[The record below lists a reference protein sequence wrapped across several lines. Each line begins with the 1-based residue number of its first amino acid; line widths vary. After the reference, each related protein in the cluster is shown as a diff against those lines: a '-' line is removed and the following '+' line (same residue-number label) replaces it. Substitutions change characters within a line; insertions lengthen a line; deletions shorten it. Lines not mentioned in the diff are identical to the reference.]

1 MGNMPPKGRF
11 AGDTA
16 GGCAYTDRDRQHNKA
31 GSGIRQ
37 QQAEIMSIL
46 SRRSFTLGVLAG
58 TPLLAGCGNGVGSNK
73 GSEIDARADS
83 TLNYLFNTYPAT
95 REIADKATGMLVMP
109 LVTEGGFIVGGGYG
123 RGALRVG
130 GVTVDYYSA
139 TKGSIGLQIGAQQF
153 AHVLFFM
160 TEDSL
165 ARFRRAS
172 GWVAG
177 ADVEYVFSD
186 QGGNLRADTVTTT
199 APVVAVV
206 FGQAGALVGASL
218 EGMKYTR
225 IIP

>member
-1 MGNMPPKGRF
+1 
-11 AGDTA
+11 
-16 GGCAYTDRDRQHNKA
+16 
-31 GSGIRQ
+31 
-37 QQAEIMSIL
+37 MSIL
-46 SRRSFTLGVLAG
+46 SRRSFTLGMLAT
-58 TPLLAGCGNGVGSNK
+58 TPVVAACGNGIGSNR
-73 GSEIDARADS
+73 GQQIDARSDA
-83 TLNYLFNTYPAT
+83 TLDFLYSRYPAT
-95 REIADKATGMLVMP
+95 REIADKSTGVLVMP
-109 LVTEGGFIVGGGYG
+109 LVTEGGLIVGGGYG

-139 TKGSIGLQIGAQQF
+139 TKGSVGLQIGAQQF

-160 TEDSL
+160 TEDALS
-165 ARFRRAS
+165 RFRRAT

-177 ADVEYVFSD
+177 ADVEYVFND